1 MVGAEAGPTVIDG
14 CSASVGYEGAN
25 AVVAAKNAKG
35 YVSAI
40 VDKAFTCNGEGQS
53 GGPGFCGCMVG
64 EGVYS
69 SFILYGSCRTTTTLF
84 ASGAVPWARA
94 V

>member
-1 MVGAEAGPTVIDG
+1 MVGAEAGPTVSEG
-14 CSASVGYEGAN
+14 CSAAIGYEGTN
-25 AVVAAKNAKG
+25 AVIAAKNANG
-35 YVSAI
+35 YVSTIA
-40 VDKAFTCNGEGQS
+40 DKAFTCDGEGQS
-53 GGPGFCGCMVG
+53 GGPGFCGCTVG